1 MRKTITMIC
10 LAGLALAGGTRAG
23 AQERD
28 TVAMRGELDTV
39 HVVRQRIQHANEAN
53 TGARV
58 SRIDPEIISA
68 NKTRSLAELL
78 TDHTSIYIKSLGTGA
93 LSTASFRG
101 ASASQTRVNWNGIN
115 ITPPMS
121 GTFDFSQIPV
131 FFTDN
136 ISLYYGGSPYVVA
149 DEATGNLYS
158 TKMVWNTSHLLGTDD
173 YGRDVLSRLLYGGRV
188 SLMVGF
194 FSTAMGLVAGVIC
207 GLLAGYYKKL
217 DNPIMRVMDLL
228 FTFPGILLA
237 MLIIAMLG
245 VNTFNAMLAISI
257 WSIPSFA
264 RMVRGKVLQIKEEDY
279 IMATRSLGAK
289 DSRIIFVHILK
300 NCLPVIIVVATMRMA
315 TSIIS
320 ISTLSYLGMGVVP
333 PQPEWGG
340 MIATGKQYLWDA
352 PSLIFIPGIAVMVT
366 VICFNI
372 LGDKLRDILD
382 PSLKD

>member
-1 MRKTITMIC
+1 MDNKHGNPIRVAFQKLFQNK
-10 LAGLALAGGTRAG
+10 LATLCFIILILEIVVVILAPLIAPYSYDEQDPSIRLRPGFW
-23 AQERD
+23 AQW
-28 TVAMRGELDTV
+28 TVVTDPNDPDYNP
-39 HVVRQRIQHANEAN
+39 NE
-53 TGARV
+53 
-58 SRIDPEIISA
+58 
-68 NKTRSLAELL
+68 
-78 TDHTSIYIKSLGTGA
+78 
-93 LSTASFRG
+93 
-101 ASASQTRVNWNGIN
+101 Q
-115 ITPPMS
+115 
-121 GTFDFSQIPV
+121 
-131 FFTDN
+131 
-136 ISLYYGGSPYVVA
+136 YVP
-149 DEATGNLYS
+149 G
-158 TKMVWNTSHLLGTDD
+158 HILGTDD

-207 GLLAGYYKKL
+207 GLLAGYYKRL

-264 RMVRGKVLQIKEEDY
+264 RMVRGKVLQVKEEDY

-289 DSRIIFVHILK
+289 DSRIIFIHILK
-300 NCLPVIIVVATMRMA
+300 NCLPVIIVIATMRMA
-315 TSIIS
+315 PSIIS

-333 PQPEWGG
+333 PKPEWGG
-340 MIATGKQYLWDA
+340 MIAAGKQYLWDA
-352 PSLIFIPGIAVMVT
+352 PSLIFIPGVAVMIT

>member
-1 MRKTITMIC
+1 MGDNKHGNPVRVAFQKLFQNKLATLCFVILILEILAVVLAPVITPYGYEEQDPSIQ
-10 LAGLALAGGTRAG
+10 LRPGFW
-23 AQERD
+23 AQWTEVTD
-28 TVAMRGELDTV
+28 P
-39 HVVRQRIQHANEAN
+39 N
-53 TGARV
+53 
-58 SRIDPEIISA
+58 DPEY
-68 NKTRSLAELL
+68 
-78 TDHTSIYIKSLGTGA
+78 D
-93 LSTASFRG
+93 ASR
-101 ASASQTRVNWNGIN
+101 Q
-115 ITPPMS
+115 
-121 GTFDFSQIPV
+121 
-131 FFTDN
+131 
-136 ISLYYGGSPYVVA
+136 YVP
-149 DEATGNLYS
+149 G
-158 TKMVWNTSHLLGTDD
+158 HILGTDN
-173 YGRDVLSRLLYGGRV
+173 YGRDNLSRLLYGGRV

-194 FSTAMGLVAGVIC
+194 VSTAMGLVAGVIC
-207 GLLAGYYKKL
+207 GLLAGYYKRL
-217 DNPIMRVMDLL
+217 DNPIMRFMDLL

-245 VNTFNAMLAISI
+245 VNTFNAMLAISV

-300 NCLPVIIVVATMRMA
+300 NCLPVIIVIATMRMA

-320 ISTLSYLGMGVVP
+320 ISTLSYLGMGVTP

-352 PSLIFIPGIAVMVT
+352 PSLIFIPGIAVMIT

>member
-1 MRKTITMIC
+1 MDNKHGNPIRVAFRKLFQNK
-10 LAGLALAGGTRAG
+10 LATLCFIILILEIVLVVLAPVIAPYGYNEQDPSIRLRPGFW
-23 AQERD
+23 AQW
-28 TVAMRGELDTV
+28 TVVT
-39 HVVRQRIQHANEAN
+39 
-53 TGARV
+53 
-58 SRIDPEIISA
+58 DPEA
-68 NKTRSLAELL
+68 PGYNPNE
-78 TDHTSIYIKSLGTGA
+78 
-93 LSTASFRG
+93 
-101 ASASQTRVNWNGIN
+101 Q
-115 ITPPMS
+115 
-121 GTFDFSQIPV
+121 
-131 FFTDN
+131 
-136 ISLYYGGSPYVVA
+136 YVP
-149 DEATGNLYS
+149 G
-158 TKMVWNTSHLLGTDD
+158 HILGTDD

-194 FSTAMGLVAGVIC
+194 VSTAMGLAVGVVC
-207 GLLAGYYKKL
+207 GLLTGYYKRL

-264 RMVRGKVLQIKEEDY
+264 RMVRGKVLQVKEEDY

-289 DSRIIFVHILK
+289 DSRIIFIHILK
-300 NCLPVIIVVATMRMA
+300 NCLPVINVIATKRMA

-340 MIATGKQYLWDA
+340 MIAAGKQYLWDA
-352 PSLIFIPGIAVMVT
+352 PSLIFIPGIAVMIT